1 MGLTYKNIPIKPS
14 ILKNMEN
21 ILGESKIEK
30 FIEDAKDNLYI
41 EDLSGRL
48 LIAGNYPSYN
58 IGEFISGIPISIKG
72 KLDKNGI
79 FIFDDYLFYE
89 NDKGINNNQNNYEE
103 KINKQNEEKINL
115 IETKNEE
122 ENNNILSCEKIIE
135 KIEDHSSN
143 IKNLILFISNLNF
156 GKFSNSN
163 DGLKQSIINLLIDFI
178 QNQNNINNTLFQFS
192 NRICR
197 IILVGNSLNT
207 YENEIEKNLNFN
219 LSSLSLE
226 DINSKIIDNYSLFN
240 KFLNIISNYIYIDVM
255 PSLDTNDD
263 LKFPQNPLNK
273 LLFNENISYIN
284 YSSLKLVSNPYFFDI
299 YIPSKNKKKYFIG
312 TSGENVN
319 IIKQHSCFENNIDVM
334 KKNIEWR
341 HLSPINPSYSSLY
354 SFDNQTD
361 PLIINKLPD
370 IYFISGNKE
379 LLYEKI
385 KIDYKEIFLLSL
397 PDFNKTSKCVLYNY
411 EDDSI
416 KEIDFS
422 FNF

>member
-1 MGLTYKNIPIKPS
+1 
-14 ILKNMEN
+14 MEN

-41 EDLSGRL
+41 EDLSGRI
-48 LIAGNYPSYN
+48 LIDGNYPNYN

-79 FIFDDYLFYE
+79 FIFDDYLFYK
-89 NDKGINNNQNNYEE
+89 NDKGINNNQNNGEE

-135 KIEDHSSN
+135 KIEDNKSN
-143 IKNLILFISNLNF
+143 NKNLILFISNLNF

-163 DGLKQSIINLLIDFI
+163 NGLKQSTITLLIDFI

-192 NRICR
+192 NRISR

-207 YENEIEKNLNFN
+207 YENEIEKKLNFN

-240 KFLNIISNYIYIDVM
+240 KFLYIISNYIYIDVM

-273 LLFNENISYIN
+273 LLFNEKISYIY
-284 YSSLKLVSNPYFFDI
+284 YSSLKLVSNPYFF
-299 YIPSKNKKKYFIG
+299 
-312 TSGENVN
+312 
-319 IIKQHSCFENNIDVM
+319 
-334 KKNIEWR
+334 
-341 HLSPINPSYSSLY
+341 
-354 SFDNQTD
+354 
-361 PLIINKLPD
+361 
-370 IYFISGNKE
+370 
-379 LLYEKI
+379 
-385 KIDYKEIFLLSL
+385 
-397 PDFNKTSKCVLYNY
+397 
-411 EDDSI
+411 
-416 KEIDFS
+416 
-422 FNF
+422 